1 MSDRLTFKAKMVCL
15 VTTAVAGLLFL
26 LAQAVWQVRQEIDQ
40 GQRAQLVAVVDSA
53 RAIVAGFQ
61 AEAAAGLLSK
71 EQAQAAAK
79 AALRAARFG
88 PEGKDYF
95 YVWTMDGVGV
105 MHPIKPEWEGRDMS
119 GKILDGHG
127 NDLIGSLAK
136 ALRASP
142 DGRIFLESAFARPG
156 SQDVVP
162 KLQHAVVIPDWNW
175 FVGTGLYQD
184 VAAAQQRQ
192 ALLRSLAI
200 GLPLMALIAFIC
212 WSMSRAVLRQIG
224 GDPGEARAAMAR
236 VAAGD
241 LGVEFGRVPADSLL
255 GELEHTVQ
263 ALRTMVG
270 QVRQATESIATASA
284 QIAAGGQDLSR
295 RTEQTAAQLQHTA
308 SAVEQLSGTVD
319 HTAGASRNAAEL
331 AAQAS
336 GSADRGGRVVHDVVQ
351 TMAAITASAG
361 RIGDIT
367 GVIDGIAFQTN
378 ILALNAAVEAARAG
392 EQGRGF
398 AVVAGE
404 VRSLAQRSAQA
415 AQEIKALIG
424 ESIERV
430 QTGAEHVQRAG
441 GAMNDIVEQ
450 VQKAAAIIREISG
463 AAAEQSAGLGQINR
477 SVADLDEATQRNA
490 ALVEESAA
498 AAGSLQEQARRLEQ
512 TMRVFRLAG
521 HGA

>member
-1 MSDRLTFKAKMVCL
+1 MFDRLTFKAKMVCL
-15 VTTAVAGLLFL
+15 VTTAVAGLLSL
-26 LAQAVWQVRQEIDQ
+26 LVHAVWQVRQEIDQ

-79 AALRAARFG
+79 AALRSARFG
-88 PEGKDYF
+88 PEGKDYY

-136 ALRASP
+136 ALRASR
-142 DGRIFLESAFARPG
+142 DGSIFLESAFARPG
-156 SQDVVP
+156 SKEVVP
-162 KLQHAVVIPDWNW
+162 KLQRAVMIPEWNW

-184 VAAAQQRQ
+184 VAVAQQRQ

-200 GLPLMALIAFIC
+200 GLPLMGLIAFIC
-212 WSMSRAVLRQIG
+212 WSMSRALLRQIG

-236 VAAGD
+236 VAGGD
-241 LGVEFGRVPADSLL
+241 LSVELGPVPADSLL
-255 GELEHTVQ
+255 GELKRTVQ
-263 ALRTMVG
+263 SLRTMVG
-270 QVRQATESIATASA
+270 QVRSATESIATASA

-331 AAQAS
+331 ASQAS

-351 TMAAITASAG
+351 TMAAISASAG

-367 GVIDGIAFQTN
+367 GVIDGAQPGA
-378 ILALNAAVEAARAG
+378 ALG
-392 EQGRGF
+392 
-398 AVVAGE
+398 
-404 VRSLAQRSAQA
+404 
-415 AQEIKALIG
+415 
-424 ESIERV
+424 
-430 QTGAEHVQRAG
+430 AG
-441 GAMNDIVEQ
+441 GAGDQ
-450 VQKAAAIIREISG
+450 G
-463 AAAEQSAGLGQINR
+463 ADRRVDRPRANR
-477 SVADLDEATQRNA
+477 RRTRA
-490 ALVEESAA
+490 
-498 AAGSLQEQARRLEQ
+498 ARRRRDERHRRAGAEGRGHHPRDLGRRRRAVGRAGPDQ
-512 TMRVFRLAG
+512 PLGRRPRRGHAAQRRAGRGIGRGRRQPAGAGPAPGRDDARLPPGDPRRLRRRRAAPRHSPG
-521 HGA
+521 MPN